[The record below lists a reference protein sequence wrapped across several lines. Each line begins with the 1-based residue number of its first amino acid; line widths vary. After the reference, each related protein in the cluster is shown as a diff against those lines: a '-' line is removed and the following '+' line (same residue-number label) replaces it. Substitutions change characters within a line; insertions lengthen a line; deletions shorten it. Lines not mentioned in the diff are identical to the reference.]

1 MFYKPHTIIYR
12 RPQMTRDEYGRPVT
26 SEGEWLDGGECR
38 CDDNSTQ
45 DLISDNGTAYRST
58 YKIVIEGKTPIMA
71 GDEVIARWKSDGSE
85 RGSGK
90 VNNVIR
96 TNKLNYSVIWV

>member
-1 MFYKPHTIIYR
+1 MFYKPHTIRYR
-12 RPQMTRDEYGRPVT
+12 RPQLSRDEYGRPIS
-26 SEGEWLDGGECR
+26 SEGEWLDGGVCR

-45 DLISDNGTAYRST
+45 DLMSDNGAVYRST
-58 YKIVIEGKTPIMA
+58 YKIVIEGKTKIQA
-71 GDEVIARWKSDGSE
+71 GDEVIVNDGDE
-85 RGSGK
+85 VRGQGK